1 METMMRLLKAN
12 ARKLLPV
19 LVNWSLSQLPLV
31 SLFDPKDAAAIE
43 VDATNRYFGAH
54 LSTID
59 ISAKSD
65 NDLEQ

>member
-12 ARKLLPV
+12 ARKLR

-31 SLFDPKDAAAIE
+31 SLFDPKDTAAIE

-54 LSTID
+54 LSAID